1 MLRFAFVRKRV
12 FKIKTFARWAKK
24 ILSDEQLCAAAE
36 EILQGQYEADLGAG
50 LCKKRIAVSG
60 RGKSGGVRT
69 LVAREGAHGLFFIA
83 GRQKSDPGS
92 DFTQANVAQ
101 AQIIGEALQ
110 RASIRE
116 LDVLLNEGLLK
127 EICHD
132 EEN

>member
-1 MLRFAFVRKRV
+1 MRKRV
-12 FKIKTFARWAKK
+12 FKIKTFARWVKK
-24 ILSDEQLCAAAE
+24 ILSDEQLCAAAQ

-69 LVAREGAHGLFFIA
+69 LVAKAGAHGLFFIA

-101 AQIIGEALQ
+101 AQVIGEALQ
-110 RASIRE
+110 RASICE
-116 LDVLLNEGLLK
+116 LDILLSEGLLK

>member
-1 MLRFAFVRKRV
+1 VKKRV

-24 ILSDEQLCAAAE
+24 ILSDEQLCAAAQ

-50 LCKKRIAVSG
+50 LCKKRIAVQG

-69 LVAREGAHGLFFIA
+69 LVAKEGAHGLFFIA
-83 GRQKSDPGS
+83 GRQKNDPGS

-101 AQIIGEALQ
+101 VQVIAEALQ
-110 RASIRE
+110 RASVRE
-116 LDVLLNEGLLK
+116 FDILLNEGLLK

-132 EEN
+132 KEN